1 MTSKY
6 MRKALSLAE
15 KGDASPNPK
24 VGCVIVKDGE
34 IIAQGF
40 HRKAGLPHAEIEA
53 LKKITKNQAKD
64 STIYVTL
71 EPCCFYG
78 RTPPCADALIAAGVK
93 KVVAAMKDPN
103 PKVSGKGLKKLRD
116 AGIEVEVGVLE
127 EEAKALNESYIHFQK
142 TGTPFVIVKAAMTA
156 DGKIASKTGD
166 SKWISGEKS
175 REQVHKLR
183 SQVDAIMVGI
193 GTILADDPKLTSR
206 VKGGRDPLRV
216 IIDPE
221 LEIPLKAKVLADE
234 NALIIT
240 SKQASKEKIGDIR
253 GGGVQ
258 VLVRGGKSGKINFK
272 NLKTELGEKGVTS
285 LLIEGG
291 GEVIGSA
298 FDAKIVDKFIL
309 YVAPKIIGGR
319 DAKTLVAGDGIEKI
333 TDAVKLKDMI
343 VENVGVDFRLTGY
356 PSYRNRAGF
365 KGFKR
370 HY

>member
-24 VGCVIVKDGE
+24 VGCVIVNGGE
-34 IIAQGF
+34 IISHGF

-53 LKKITKNQAKD
+53 LKKITKSQAKD
-64 STIYVTL
+64 STVYVTL

-103 PKVSGKGLKKLRD
+103 PKVSGKGFSKLRD

-127 EEAKALNESYIHFQK
+127 EEAKTLNESYIHFQK

-193 GTILADDPKLTSR
+193 GTILADDPELTSR
-206 VKGGRDPLRV
+206 VKCGRDPLRV

-221 LEIPLKAKVLADE
+221 LAIPLKAKVLADT

-240 SKQASKEKIGDIR
+240 SRRASKEKINIVR
-253 GGGVQ
+253 EMGVG
-258 VLVRGGKSGKINFK
+258 VLVRGGKSGKINFTKLVEEFGRK
-272 NLKTELGEKGVTS
+272 NITS

-319 DAKTLVAGDGIEKI
+319 DAKTPVAGDGISKM
-333 TDAVKLKDMI
+333 TDAIKLKDFSF
-343 VENVGVDFRLTGY
+343 EKVGDDFLLTGY
-356 PSYRNRAGF
+356 LKY
-365 KGFKR
+365 
-370 HY
+370 